1 MGSGFD
7 VKGGIRPLSI
17 LLSIRLLVF
26 VDSMSLDCV
35 QSADIYINL
44 FFYNCSKIFMFVII
58 LNFSFRISSSVI
70 SL

>member
-26 VDSMSLDCV
+26 VDSMSLDCF

-44 FFYNCSKIFMFVII
+44 FFLTAVKSLCS
-58 LNFSFRISSSVI
+58 
-70 SL
+70 